1 MTRDEFDGY
10 RRRTIRDYA
19 AEHVRAG
26 NWSQE
31 EAERRAAKET
41 DDLLPDG
48 VDSAGMTLLVA
59 EADGVLV
66 GLVWLGRAPGE
77 RVGWWIYDI
86 EVVPDQRRRGYGHAL
101 LEAAER
107 EAQRGGADS
116 IGLNMFGGNDA
127 ARRLYESSGYQ
138 VTSVQMR
145 KRLAS

>member
-1 MTRDEFDGY
+1 MTRDEFDRY

-48 VDSAGMTLLVA
+48 VDSTGMTLLVA

-66 GLVWLGRAPGE
+66 GLVWLGRAPASESAGGSTTS
-77 RVGWWIYDI
+77 RLFSIS
-86 EVVPDQRRRGYGHAL
+86 
-101 LEAAER
+101 AAAAMYTLCWR
-107 EAQRGGADS
+107 QPS
-116 IGLNMFGGNDA
+116 
-127 ARRLYESSGYQ
+127 ARR
-138 VTSVQMR
+138 SVVAQTR
-145 KRLAS
+145 SP